1 MDFLIQGVTV
11 LLEGIISF
19 FSPCV
24 IPLLPLYMGYLAG
37 NAKEKTKDGKII
49 YKRKKVF
56 LYTLFFVLGISMSFF
71 ILGLSFTTLGSFF
84 KEYKTIIA
92 IIGGIIIVIL
102 GLFQLKIINFKSL
115 QKEKKL
121 NININPNKM
130 NPIVAFVMGFLF
142 SFAWT
147 PCVGPA
153 LSSVLIMASS
163 ADSMLLGNILVLIYA
178 IGFII
183 PFLIL
188 GLFTGEALSFLKK
201 KQNILQRVV
210 QVGGVLLVLVGSYI
224 LVTNID
230 FETSSKLEQNCGINE
245 ETGLASCSNGLSSK
259 TNKKSQY
266 KVEKFTLK
274 DQNNK
279 THNWN
284 DYKDKTVILHFWST
298 DCSACKKELKE
309 LEKLYNHYKKNTNG
323 KQKQKNISVEYNNSN
338 KKNKEDV
345 ILLSVVSPK
354 LEHKSTKQIKNFIKN
369 KDITFPVL
377 MDETGEF
384 FSKFEII
391 SYPNSFIVKDSVI
404 KLTIPG
410 ATTYEKLTESVE
422 EIKSSK

>member
-1 MDFLIQGVTV
+1 MDLLIKLIAVF
-11 LLEGIISF
+11 LEGSLSF

-37 NAKEKTKDGKII
+37 NAKQVENGKII

-56 LYTLFFVLGISMSFF
+56 LYTLCFVLGISISFF
-71 ILGLSFTTLGSFF
+71 ILGLSFTAIGNLL
-84 KEYKTIIA
+84 KKYRTIIA
-92 IIGGIIIVIL
+92 ILGGVIIVIL
-102 GLFQLKIINFKSL
+102 GLFQLKIINFKFL

-121 NININPNKM
+121 KINLNPNKM
-130 NPIVAFVMGFLF
+130 NPVVAFILGFLF

-163 ADSMLLGNILVLIYA
+163 ADSMLLGNMLVLIYA

-188 GLFTGEALSFLKK
+188 GLFTGEVLNFLKRR
-201 KQNILQRVV
+201 QNIMQRIV
-210 QVGGVLLVLVGSYI
+210 QVGGVLLVLIGSYVLI
-224 LVTNID
+224 TNID
-230 FETSSKLEQNCGINE
+230 FETSSKLQENCGINE
-245 ETGLASCSNGLSSK
+245 KTGLASCSNDLSDK
-259 TNKKSQY
+259 TNKSFQY

-274 DQNNK
+274 DQDNK

-284 DYKDKTVILHFWST
+284 DYKDKIVILHFWST

-309 LEKLYNHYKKNTNG
+309 LEKLYN
-323 KQKQKNISVEYNNSN
+323 SYN
-338 KKNKEDV
+338 KNKEDV
-345 ILLSVVSPK
+345 VLLSVVSPK
-354 LEHKSTKQIKNFIKN
+354 LEHKTIKQIKAFIDK
-369 KDITFPVL
+369 KEITFPVL

-391 SYPNSFIVKDSVI
+391 SYPNSFIIKDSVI

-410 ATTYEKLTESVE
+410 ASTYEKLTESVE
-422 EIKSSK
+422 KIKLSK

>member
-37 NAKEKTKDGKII
+37 NAKQVENGKII

-56 LYTLFFVLGISMSFF
+56 LYTLCFVLGISISFF
-71 ILGLSFTTLGSFF
+71 ILGLSFTAIGNLLR
-84 KEYKTIIA
+84 KYRTIIA
-92 IIGGIIIVIL
+92 ILGGVIIVIL
-102 GLFQLKIINFKSL
+102 GLFQLKIINFKFL

-121 NININPNKM
+121 KINLNPNKM
-130 NPIVAFVMGFLF
+130 NPVVAFILGFLF

-163 ADSMLLGNILVLIYA
+163 ADSMLLGNMLVLIYA

-188 GLFTGEALSFLKK
+188 GLFTGEVLNFLKRR
-201 KQNILQRVV
+201 QNIMQRIV
-210 QVGGVLLVLVGSYI
+210 QVGGVLLVLIGSYVLI
-224 LVTNID
+224 TNID
-230 FETSSKLEQNCGINE
+230 FETSSKLQENCGINE
-245 ETGLASCSNGLSSK
+245 KTGLASCSNDLSDK
-259 TNKKSQY
+259 TNKSFQY

-274 DQNNK
+274 DQDNK

-284 DYKDKTVILHFWST
+284 DYKDKIVILHFWST

-309 LEKLYNHYKKNTNG
+309 LEKLYN
-323 KQKQKNISVEYNNSN
+323 SYN
-338 KKNKEDV
+338 KNKEDV
-345 ILLSVVSPK
+345 VLLSVVSPK
-354 LEHKSTKQIKNFIKN
+354 LEHKTIKQIKAFIDK
-369 KDITFPVL
+369 KEITFPVL

-391 SYPNSFIVKDSVI
+391 SYPNSFIIKDSVI

-410 ATTYEKLTESVE
+410 ASTYEKLTESVE
-422 EIKSSK
+422 KIKLSK